1 MWGFA
6 RKSDYGTE
14 ATACETGLVYAA
26 HAKVCAVFICKLEV
40 IIMEQNN
47 YLGTEKVGVL
57 LKQFAI
63 PCIFSLI
70 ISCLYNIVDQIF
82 VGNGVGYLGNAAT
95 GVIFPI
101 TVIGWGVSLLFGDGA
116 AADLSVSFGK
126 NETQDIHT
134 SVGNSILCSFLC
146 GVVIIAV
153 SYLCGDNLLRLIGAT
168 DANLSLAH
176 DYGFIIYAMM
186 PFALV
191 QNTLA
196 SIIRADGS
204 PRYAMCAM
212 LVGAVINIIGDPVAI
227 FVLGL
232 GIKGAAYATILGQF
246 VSFMI
251 CLFYLTKSRTFK
263 ISLKSFRPNAGIL
276 KRVIALGTSSF
287 LTQLSIV
294 IITVI
299 NNILLVKY
307 GAASVYGADIPLA
320 AFVVIMKPFQIVLNI
335 AIGIAA
341 GAQPIVGYNYGARQF
356 DRVQELLK
364 LIIKWTVIV
373 CVVCTI
379 LFEAFPLVFIKM
391 FGADGELYTQ
401 FAVLCLRIY
410 LSLIIF
416 TCVQKVCAIFLQ
428 SIGHAKSAAPLS
440 ILRDVL
446 LIIFSLI
453 VPVFS
458 GVTGIFWAAPLADV
472 IAIVITGSV
481 MTGLWR
487 TLEQEKHQIQKKTN
501 VQTIQ
506 ASSPGVI
513 ITIAREHGTAGK
525 QIGQL
530 VAQKLNI
537 PCYYKEMTAIAA
549 KESGLAGEFISNI
562 NSDENSVM
570 RELYLSTSVIQQA
583 IIAQDK
589 VIKMIAEAGSCVIV
603 GRSADYVLRHRKDL
617 VRIFIYA
624 PKDYRTKKVMEMYG
638 DTWDEG
644 KKNIERSDAARAAY
658 YRNISGKKWGD
669 PHQYELCIDSSIGVQ
684 KCVDVITRYVSGKNN
699 QTPAGK

>member
-1 MWGFA
+1 M
-6 RKSDYGTE
+6 KP
-14 ATACETGLVYAA
+14 
-26 HAKVCAVFICKLEV
+26 
-40 IIMEQNN
+40 NN

-101 TVIGWGVSLLFGDGA
+101 TVIGWGLSLFFGDGA

-126 NETQDIHT
+126 NDTQDIHA
-134 SVGNSILCSFLC
+134 SVGNSILCSFLS
-146 GVVIIAV
+146 GVVLIAV
-153 SYLCGDNLLRLIGAT
+153 SYLWGDNLLRLIGAT

-176 DYGFIIYAMM
+176 DYGFIIYAMI
-186 PFALV
+186 PLALV

-227 FVLGL
+227 FALGL

-251 CLFYLTKSRTFK
+251 CAFYLTKSKTFK
-263 ISLKSFRPNAGIL
+263 ISLGSFRPNAGIL
-276 KRVIALGTSSF
+276 KRVMALGTSSF

-320 AFVVIMKPFQIVLNI
+320 AFVVIMKLFQIVLNI

-341 GAQPIVGYNYGARQF
+341 GAQPIVGYKYGARQF
-356 DRVQELLK
+356 ERVQELLK
-364 LIIKWTVIV
+364 LIIKWTAIV
-373 CVVCTI
+373 CVICTF
-379 LFEAFPLVFIKM
+379 LFEAFPLLFIKM

-428 SIGHAKSAAPLS
+428 SIGHAKAAAPLS

-446 LIIFSLI
+446 FIIFSLI
-453 VPVFS
+453 VPSVS
-458 GVTGIFWAAPLADV
+458 GVTGIFWAAPIADM
-472 IAIVITGSV
+472 IAVSITGVV
-481 MTGLWR
+481 MAKLWKS
-487 TLEQEKHQIQKKTN
+487 LEQEKRK
-501 VQTIQ
+501 VQTGTESQSIR

-513 ITIAREHGTAGK
+513 ITISREPGPAGK
-525 QIGQL
+525 QIGPQ
-530 VAQKLNI
+530 VAQKLDI
-537 PCYYKEMTAIAA
+537 PC
-549 KESGLAGEFISNI
+549 
-562 NSDENSVM
+562 
-570 RELYLSTSVIQQA
+570 
-583 IIAQDK
+583 
-589 VIKMIAEAGSCVIV
+589 
-603 GRSADYVLRHRKDL
+603 
-617 VRIFIYA
+617 
-624 PKDYRTKKVMEMYG
+624 
-638 DTWDEG
+638 
-644 KKNIERSDAARAAY
+644 
-658 YRNISGKKWGD
+658 
-669 PHQYELCIDSSIGVQ
+669 
-684 KCVDVITRYVSGKNN
+684 
-699 QTPAGK
+699 

>member
-1 MWGFA
+1 M
-6 RKSDYGTE
+6 
-14 ATACETGLVYAA
+14 
-26 HAKVCAVFICKLEV
+26 
-40 IIMEQNN
+40 
-47 YLGTEKVGVL
+47 
-57 LKQFAI
+57 I
-63 PCIFSLI
+63 PL
-70 ISCLYNIVDQIF
+70 
-82 VGNGVGYLGNAAT
+82 
-95 GVIFPI
+95 
-101 TVIGWGVSLLFGDGA
+101 
-116 AADLSVSFGK
+116 
-126 NETQDIHT
+126 
-134 SVGNSILCSFLC
+134 
-146 GVVIIAV
+146 
-153 SYLCGDNLLRLIGAT
+153 
-168 DANLSLAH
+168 
-176 DYGFIIYAMM
+176 
-186 PFALV
+186 ALV

-227 FVLGL
+227 FALGL

-251 CLFYLTKSRTFK
+251 CAFYLTKSKTFK
-263 ISLKSFRPNAGIL
+263 ISLGSFRPNAGIL
-276 KRVIALGTSSF
+276 KRVMALGTSSF

-320 AFVVIMKPFQIVLNI
+320 AFVVIMKLFQIVLNI

-356 DRVQELLK
+356 ERVQELLK
-364 LIIKWTVIV
+364 LIIKWTAIV
-373 CVVCTI
+373 CIICTF
-379 LFEAFPLVFIKM
+379 LFEAFPLLFIKM

-428 SIGHAKSAAPLS
+428 SIGHAKAAAPLS

-453 VPVFS
+453 VPIVS
-458 GVTGIFWAAPLADV
+458 GVTGIFWAAPIADM
-472 IAIVITGSV
+472 IAVSITGVV
-481 MTGLWR
+481 MAKLWKS
-487 TLEQEKHQIQKKTN
+487 LEQEKRK
-501 VQTIQ
+501 VQTGTESQSIR

-530 VAQKLNI
+530 VAQKLDI

-562 NSDENSVM
+562 NSDENAVM
-570 RELYLSTSVIQQA
+570 RELYLSTNVIQQA

-589 VIKMIAEAGSCVIV
+589 VIKMIAEAGSCVII
-603 GRSADYVLRHRKDL
+603 GRSADYVLRNNKDL
-617 VRIFIYA
+617 VRIFLYA

-644 KKNIERSDAARAAY
+644 KRNIERSDTARSTY
-658 YRNISGKKWGD
+658 YKNISGKKWGD
-669 PHQYELCIDSSIGVQ
+669 PHQYELCIDSSIGIQ
-684 KCVDVITRYVSGKNN
+684 RCVDVITEYVSKRNK
-699 QTPAGK
+699 QV